1 LLFFAIKN
9 LPQYLVYLM
18 SRNKYK
24 HKGNLVEKVN
34 AAYEQCMSGGR
45 VHYRAPESL
54 SSGAAKAQ
62 EV

>member
-1 LLFFAIKN
+1 
-9 LPQYLVYLM
+9 M